1 MDPISTLALT
11 LGLGWAS
18 GLKLYAAVVTV
29 GMLHHLGFMTLPPSL
44 ELLASP
50 LVIGVA
56 GLLYLIEFFADK
68 IPGVDSF
75 WDALHTFI
83 RIPVGAILA
92 AQAVGDVHPALV
104 LAAGLSGGSL
114 AAASHL
120 AKAGARLAINTSP
133 EPFSN
138 WAASLSEDILVIGGL
153 WLVIQYPTVFLV
165 LLALF
170 VLLLI
175 WLVPRLFRFL
185 RLLFR
190 RIAGWFRGSASRP
203 VV

>member
-1 MDPISTLALT
+1 MDPISQLALT

-18 GLKLYAAVVTV
+18 GLKLYAAVVTLGV
-29 GMLHHLGFMTLPPSL
+29 LHNLGFMTLPPEL

-50 LVIGVA
+50 LVIAVA
-56 GLLYLIEFFADK
+56 GLLYAIEFFADK
-68 IPGVDSF
+68 IPGFDSF

-104 LAAGLSGGSL
+104 LAAGLGGGSL

-120 AKAGARLAINTSP
+120 AKAGTRLAINTSP

-138 WAASLSEDILVIGGL
+138 WAASLGEDILVVGGL
-153 WLVIQYPTVFLV
+153 WLVFQHPLAFLV

-170 VLLLI
+170 VLFVA
-175 WLVPRLFRFL
+175 WLVPKLIRFL
-185 RLLFR
+185 RGFFT
-190 RIAGWFRGSASRP
+190 RIAGWFRPAPSP
-203 VV
+203 